1 MFVQVDGAASSTW
14 VPSRQL
20 TLPRGGSYA
29 RQMPK
34 TAMAELQRTP
44 LRAGEPVLII
54 DDRNRQHVLR
64 LQAGYSS
71 HHGRAGLIAHD
82 RIIGCPPGLSYS
94 TSTGRRFSVVRPSLE
109 NYLLKVIKRHTQ
121 ILYPKDLGNI
131 VVQGNLFSSARVL
144 EAGLGSASAALLLL
158 RLLGEQ
164 GELISYERNPEF
176 AELARRTLEEFDRF
190 YGSALARHRIVVG
203 DIYEGIPEKDLD
215 TILLDVAEPQSAQAA
230 AAQALR
236 PNGTLLCWLP
246 TVLQVFVLVRVLQQN
261 PEWAEIQV
269 TETLMRPW
277 RVAPTSV
284 RPAHKMVGH
293 TGFLISARR
302 VVQRSL

>member
-1 MFVQVDGAASSTW
+1 
-14 VPSRQL
+14 
-20 TLPRGGSYA
+20 
-29 RQMPK
+29 MPK
-34 TAMAELQRTP
+34 TEMAELQRMP
-44 LRAGEPVLII
+44 LREGEPVLII

-82 RIIGCPPGLSYS
+82 RIIGCPPGLNCS
-94 TSTGRRFSVVRPSLE
+94 TEKGRRFTVVRPTLE

-131 VVQGNLFSSARVL
+131 VIQGNLYSSARVL
-144 EAGLGSASAALLLL
+144 EAGLGSASAALFLL
-158 RLLGEQ
+158 RLLGQE

-176 AELARRTLEEFDRF
+176 AELARRTLAKFDDY

-203 DIYEGIPEKDLD
+203 DVYEGILEQDLD

-246 TVLQVFVLVRVLQQN
+246 TVMQVFLLVRILQQST
-261 PEWAEIQV
+261 EWAEIQV

-277 RVAPTSV
+277 RVAPTSI
-284 RPAHKMVGH
+284 RPAQKMVGH

-302 VVQRSL
+302 VVSKSL